1 MNETYQ
7 TNDFYLSAFLKAKGM
22 KLVDTERDGRRALFI
37 FEDQPNRR
45 ELIKEFYNEG
55 IVKINDFKNAI
66 QDLKAI
72 IYNL

>member
-1 MNETYQ
+1 MNKTYA
-7 TNDFYLSAFLKAKGM
+7 TSDFYLSAFLKAKGM
-22 KLVDTERDGRRALFI
+22 KLVDTEKDGRRTTFI
-37 FEDQPNRR
+37 FEDKENRR
-45 ELIKEFYNEG
+45 ELIKEFYNDG